1 MFLIAAVTSYH
12 NFLYYFIMQAR
23 LQWILH
29 AGSGPVQINSWWS
42 DVILINLYFNRTF
55 SYFAL
60 NML

>member
-1 MFLIAAVTSYH
+1 MFLIAEVTSYH

-42 DVILINLYFNRTF
+42 DVILINLYLILELEHILILRN
-55 SYFAL
+55 
-60 NML
+60 